1 VDLRVTR
8 YQDASVLDSIGAKG
22 DGGGGNNWSYD
33 MQSSSQTNTQFFYR
47 PDALPVSNQQ
57 LKSLKGFIIHYL

>member
-1 VDLRVTR
+1 MEVVVTT
-8 YQDASVLDSIGAKG
+8 Y
-22 DGGGGNNWSYD
+22 WSYD